1 MHLALYDIEIMSA
14 YDHRETPFLQYLLGF
29 IFCSFHADVVLI
41 PERNPLSGQ
50 TLAISLPARPDNKES
65 ISDIGW

>member
-1 MHLALYDIEIMSA
+1 MTIERPLS
-14 YDHRETPFLQYLLGF
+14 LQYLLGF